1 MFIEVVK
8 ADYLEDYKIKLLFND
23 GLSKTV
29 DLENELHGEVFEPL
43 KDKSFFKDFKIS
55 FNTIEWKN
63 GADIAPEYLYEI
75 GK

>member
-8 ADYLEDYKIKLLFND
+8 AEYLENYKLKLIFND
-23 GLSKTV
+23 GVCKTV
-29 DLENELHGEVFEPL
+29 DLENELKGKVFEPL